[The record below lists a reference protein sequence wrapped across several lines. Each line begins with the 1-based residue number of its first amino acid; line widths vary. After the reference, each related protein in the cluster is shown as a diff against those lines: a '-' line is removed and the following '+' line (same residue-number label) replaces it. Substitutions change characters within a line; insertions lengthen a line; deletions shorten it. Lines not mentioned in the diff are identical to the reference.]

1 MDSRTNQERKLELT
15 SQLANRRGQI
25 QVSRGAVKRELSAP
39 LLLKRSLR
47 EHPVPWFAGA
57 LGSAAF
63 LGLLLRRP
71 STERKRRGPIGFL
84 FGLGFT
90 LAKPALIKWS
100 IDYAKKEIGQRLSSQ
115 AVNSK
120 LGERF

>member
-1 MDSRTNQERKLELT
+1 MNAS
-15 SQLANRRGQI
+15 
-25 QVSRGAVKRELSAP
+25 

-71 STERKRRGPIGFL
+71 SSTRKRRGPIGL
-84 FGLGFT
+84 LLELGFS
-90 LAKPALIKWS
+90 LAKPALIKWG
-100 IDYAKKEIGQRLSSQ
+100 IDYAKKEIDQRLSSQ
-115 AVNSK
+115 GVNSK